1 MNEMESSKRRVMD
14 ADFYSIRYDAYEKD
28 IAIVQFYYKKSTII
42 QLGTQITMSWIDYF
56 SAVGGLLGLVLGMG
70 IVSVVEI
77 LWLCLRIVAKK
88 LELTNWIS

>member
-1 MNEMESSKRRVMD
+1 LNEMESSKRRVMD